1 MITIVIVF
9 ILALAIGIPI
19 AWMLGMCGTAFL
31 LTINPSLLEVLPQ
44 KMMSGAA
51 NYSLL
56 CIPLF
61 ILAGELMA
69 LSGDVDRLWKF
80 AKCLVGHIKGGVC
93 YVTILVGAMLGAS
106 LGSAIAEA
114 ALLGGTVY
122 PKLREEGFDEDF
134 SSSLIAAVSVI
145 GPIIPPGMTFVVYG
159 VVANVSIQK
168 LFVAGI
174 MPGIYM
180 ALALSLAVFLL
191 GLRKDW
197 KCNRRAKVFGTLI
210 ALKEAAFSICVPLAA
225 LIALATGIATPTESA
240 ATLSTL
246 IMLVGIF
253 VYRKIRLSDLPPLFT
268 RAAITS
274 VAILLISNMANIF
287 GYALAYAQIP
297 QQIADAV
304 ISISDN
310 KYVILLL
317 INILFL
323 FVGMIMEPMPAI
335 YILVPVLLPI
345 IQQYGIDPIHMGLII
360 CVNMAIGLIT
370 PPVGSALYTAAM
382 ATNVS
387 ANRMVKSIWP
397 WVGVLV
403 IVLFMVTYVPISF
416 MWLVNLVH

>member
-1 MITIVIVF
+1 MIVVVVF

-31 LTINPSLLEVLPQ
+31 MTVNPMLLQVLPQ

-80 AKCLVGHIKGGVC
+80 AKCLVGHIKGGLC
-93 YVTILVGAMLGAS
+93 YVTVLVGTMLGAS

-114 ALLGGTVY
+114 ALLGGTIY
-122 PKLREEGFDEDF
+122 PKLREEGFEEDF
-134 SSSLIAAVSVI
+134 SSSMIAAISVI
-145 GPIIPPGMTFVVYG
+145 GPIIPPGMTFVIYG

-174 MPGIYM
+174 MPGVYM
-180 ALALSLAVFLL
+180 ALALALAIFLIGL
-191 GLRKDW
+191 GRDW
-197 KCNRRAKVFGTLI
+197 KRNKRANVRETLK
-210 ALKEAAFSICVPLAA
+210 ALKGAAFSICVPVAA
-225 LIALATGIATPTESA
+225 LVALATGIATPTESA
-240 ATLSTL
+240 AVLSTL
-246 IMLVGIF
+246 ILLVGIF
-253 VYRKIRLSDLPPLFT
+253 VYRKIKLPDLIPLFGK
-268 RAAITS
+268 AAVTA

-287 GYALAYAQIP
+287 GYALAYDQIP
-297 QQIADAV
+297 QKIANFV
-304 ISISDN
+304 VSISDN

-317 INILFL
+317 INMLFL

-345 IQQYGIDPIHMGLII
+345 INQFGIDPIHIGLII

-370 PPVGSALYTAAM
+370 TPVGSALYTAAM

-397 WVGVLV
+397 WVGVLA
-403 IVLFMVTYVPISF
+403 IVLLFVTYVPTSF
-416 MWLVNLVH
+416 MWLVNLVQ

>member
-1 MITIVIVF
+1 MIVIAVF
-9 ILALAIGIPI
+9 ILALAMGIPI
-19 AWMLGMCGTAFL
+19 CWMLGLCGVTFL
-31 LTINPSLLEVLPQ
+31 IDINPMLLQVLPQ

-51 NYSLL
+51 TYSLL

-80 AKCLVGHIKGGVC
+80 GKCLVGHIKGGLC
-93 YVTILVGAMLGAS
+93 YVTVLVGAMLGAT

-122 PKLREEGFDEDF
+122 PKLREDGYDEDF

-145 GPIIPPGMTFVVYG
+145 GPVIPPGMTFVVYG

-180 ALALSLAVFLL
+180 ALALAFAIFLM
-191 GLRKDW
+191 GLRRDW
-197 KCNRRAKVFGTLI
+197 KVGKRARVKETLV
-210 ALKEAAFSICVPLAA
+210 ALKEAAFSILVPTAA
-225 LIALATGIATPTESA
+225 LVALATGIATPTESA
-240 ATLSTL
+240 AVLSTL
-246 IMLVGIF
+246 IVLVGMV
-253 VYRKIRLSDLPPLFT
+253 VYRKIKVKDLVPLFAK
-268 RAAITS
+268 AAITA

-287 GYALAYAQIP
+287 GYALAYDQIP
-297 QQIADAV
+297 QKIASFV
-304 ISISDN
+304 VSISDN

-323 FVGMIMEPMPAI
+323 LVGMVMEPMPAL
-335 YILVPVLLPI
+335 YILVPVLVPI
-345 IQQYGIDPIHMGLII
+345 IHQLGIDPIHIGLVI

-387 ANRMVKSIWP
+387 ANRMVRSIWP

-403 IVLFMVTYVPISF
+403 VVLFGLTYLPGSF
-416 MWLVNLVH
+416 MWLVNLVQ

>member
-1 MITIVIVF
+1 MIVIAVF
-9 ILALAIGIPI
+9 ILALALGIPI
-19 AWMLGMCGTAFL
+19 CWMLGMCGVTFL
-31 LTINPSLLEVLPQ
+31 ADINATLLQVLPQ
-44 KMMSGAA
+44 KMMSSAA
-51 NYSLL
+51 TYSLL

-69 LSGDVDRLWKF
+69 LSGDVDRLWKLG
-80 AKCLVGHIKGGVC
+80 KCLVGHIKGGLC
-93 YVTILVGAMLGAS
+93 YVTVLVGAMLGAT

-122 PKLREEGFDEDF
+122 PKLREDGYEEDF

-180 ALALSLAVFLL
+180 ALALALAIFLV
-191 GLRKDW
+191 GLRRDW
-197 KCNRRAKVFGTLI
+197 KVGKRARVKETLI
-210 ALKEAAFSICVPLAA
+210 ALKEASFSILVPVAA
-225 LIALATGIATPTESA
+225 LVALATGIATPTESA
-240 ATLSTL
+240 AVLSML
-246 IMLVGIF
+246 IVLVGML
-253 VYRKIRLSDLPPLFT
+253 VYRKIKIRDLIPLFSK
-268 RAAITS
+268 AAVTS

-287 GYALAYAQIP
+287 GYALAYDQIP
-297 QQIADAV
+297 QKIASFV
-304 ISISDN
+304 VSISSN

-317 INILFL
+317 INVLFL
-323 FVGMIMEPMPAI
+323 LVGMVMEPMPAI

-345 IQQYGIDPIHMGLII
+345 VNQLGIDPIHIGLVI

-387 ANRMVKSIWP
+387 ANRMIKSIWP

-403 IVLFMVTYVPISF
+403 IVLFAMTYFPASF

>member
-1 MITIVIVF
+1 MIIVAVF
-9 ILALAIGIPI
+9 VLALALGIPI
-19 AWMLGMCGTAFL
+19 CWLLGMCGVSFIMN
-31 LTINPSLLEVLPQ
+31 INPTLLQVVPQ

-80 AKCLVGHIKGGVC
+80 AKCLVGHIKSGLC
-93 YVTILVGAMLGAS
+93 YVTVLVGAMLGAT

-122 PKLREEGFDEDF
+122 PKLREDGYEEDF

-145 GPIIPPGMTFVVYG
+145 GPIIPPGMTYVVYG

-180 ALALSLAVFLL
+180 ALALSAAIFFL
-191 GLRKDW
+191 GLGRDW
-197 KCNRRAKVFGTLI
+197 KRTRRAKVKETLA
-210 ALKEAAFSICVPLAA
+210 ALKGAAFSILVPVAA
-225 LIALATGIATPTESA
+225 LMALATGIATPTESA
-240 ATLSTL
+240 AVLSML
-246 IMLVGIF
+246 IVLVGMF
-253 VYRKIRLSDLPPLFT
+253 VYRKIKVKDLIPLFS
-268 RAAITS
+268 RAAIT
-274 VAILLISNMANIF
+274 AIAVLLISNMANIF
-287 GYALAYAQIP
+287 GYALAYAQVP
-297 QQIADAV
+297 QKIANLV
-304 ISISDN
+304 VSISDN

-317 INILFL
+317 INVLFL
-323 FVGMIMEPMPAI
+323 MVGMVMEPMPAI

-345 IQQYGIDPIHMGLII
+345 ANQMGIDPIHIGLVI

-370 PPVGSALYTAAM
+370 PPVGSALYTTAM
-382 ATNVS
+382 ATNVC

-403 IVLFMVTYVPISF
+403 AVLFVITYLPGSF
-416 MWLVNLVH
+416 MWLVDLVR

>member
-1 MITIVIVF
+1 MIAVVVF
-9 ILALAIGIPI
+9 IVALAIGIPI

-31 LTINPSLLEVLPQ
+31 VTINSSLLQVLPQ

-93 YVTILVGAMLGAS
+93 YVTVLVGAMLGAS

-122 PKLREEGFDEDF
+122 PKLREEGFEEDF

-159 VVANVSIQK
+159 VVANISIQK

-180 ALALSLAVFLL
+180 ALALSAAIFFL
-191 GLRKDW
+191 GLRRDW
-197 KCNRRAKVFGTLI
+197 KRNRRAKIRETLV
-210 ALKEAAFSICVPLAA
+210 ALKEAAFSIGVPAAA

-240 ATLSTL
+240 AVLSTL
-246 IMLVGIF
+246 ILIVGIF
-253 VYRKIRLSDLPPLFT
+253 VYRKIKLRDLVPLFSK
-268 RAAITS
+268 AAVTAI
-274 VAILLISNMANIF
+274 AILLISNMANIF
-287 GYALAYAQIP
+287 GYALAYDQVP
-297 QQIADAV
+297 QKIANFV
-304 ISISDN
+304 ISISNN

-317 INILFL
+317 INFLFL
-323 FVGMIMEPMPAI
+323 FVGMVMEPMPAI

-345 IQQYGIDPIHMGLII
+345 INQFGIDPIHMGLII

-403 IVLFMVTYVPISF
+403 VVLLFVTYVPISF
-416 MWLVNLVH
+416 MWLVNLIR

>member
-1 MITIVIVF
+1 MIAVAVF
-9 ILALAIGIPI
+9 IIALAIGIPI
-19 AWMLGMCGTAFL
+19 AWMLGMCGMSYIFSIDPAL
-31 LTINPSLLEVLPQ
+31 LQVIPQ

-80 AKCLVGHIKGGVC
+80 ARCIVGHIKGGLC
-93 YVTILVGAMLGAS
+93 YVTVLVGTMLGAS

-122 PKLREEGFDEDF
+122 PKLREDGYDEDF

-145 GPIIPPGMTFVVYG
+145 GPIIPPGMTFVIYG

-180 ALALSLAVFLL
+180 ALALSSAIFLL
-191 GLRKDW
+191 GLRRDW
-197 KCNRRAKVFGTLI
+197 KCNRRAKMRETLV
-210 ALKEAAFSICVPLAA
+210 ALKEASFSILVPAAA
-225 LIALATGIATPTESA
+225 LFALASGIATPTESA
-240 ATLSTL
+240 SVLSTL
-246 IMLVGIF
+246 ILAVGMF
-253 VYRKIRLSDLPPLFT
+253 VYRQIKVKDLIPLFSK
-268 RAAITS
+268 AAVTAIS
-274 VAILLISNMANIF
+274 ILLISNMANIF
-287 GYALAYAQIP
+287 GYALAYDQIP
-297 QQIADAV
+297 QKIAGFV
-304 ISISDN
+304 VSVSSN
-310 KYVILLL
+310 KYVILLM
-317 INILFL
+317 INLLFL

-345 IQQYGIDPIHMGLII
+345 IRQFGFDPIHIGLVI
-360 CVNMAIGLIT
+360 CVNMATGLIT

-387 ANRMVKSIWP
+387 ADRMVRSIWP

-403 IVLFMVTYVPISF
+403 VVLFFVTYVPSSF
-416 MWLVNLVH
+416 MWLVNLLN